1 LINSLNYNPSTIEYL
16 QEVGMRKISL
26 LIVLMFCGALFSQN
40 LGSRG
45 LLHTQSA
52 RTFEKGQLEVH
63 TNMNFFTKVTEYL
76 GSDPQ
81 VEQDFSAVNYWLV
94 ASNLA
99 VTYGIIDNLDFTI
112 APRLYQDTHYKNE
125 YNIPDDIFLTLKA
138 GSFGF
143 LRRHMYG
150 GMLMNIRLA
159 TGEQHNYPFTEYA
172 SGAIEYGFKG
182 ALSYFM
188 DPYLP
193 DRSLNMH
200 LNLGWWNHNEAGEV
214 LYKYAN
220 GTEAKA
226 STNSS
231 ELQYA
236 FGLSYPTSM
245 FNFNLEANGIAYLTE
260 PDPEVYSRENWF
272 YLTPSVKYKPTSWFS
287 VDLGIDIRLTGDDN
301 TTSGVPNKTSEDL
314 DLPNYAPWKVHLGL
328 NLRIL
333 PLATSPQTAAEIE
346 RDEFQK
352 RVDFFQKIV
361 EDRAHSE
368 DVQEELKQLI
378 EEREE
383 AEKELEELKRILE
396 EEGK

>member
-1 LINSLNYNPSTIEYL
+1 
-16 QEVGMRKISL
+16 MRKISL
-26 LIVLMFCGALFSQN
+26 FIVLIFCGNLFSQN

-63 TNMNFFTKVTEYL
+63 TNANFYTKVSEYI
-76 GSDPQ
+76 G
-81 VEQDFSAVNYWLV
+81 QDAQIGDSYSGVNYWLV

-99 VTYGIIDNLDFTI
+99 ITYGIIDNLDFTI
-112 APRLYQDTHYKNE
+112 APRIYQDTHANNE
-125 YNIPDDIFLTLKA
+125 YNLPGDIFLTLKA

-143 LRRHMYG
+143 LQRHMYG
-150 GMLMNIRLA
+150 GILMNIRLA
-159 TGEQHNYPFTEYA
+159 TGEEHNYPFVEYA
-172 SGAIEYGFKG
+172 SGAVEYGFKT
-182 ALSYFM
+182 AFSYFM

-200 LNLGWWNHNEAGEV
+200 LNLGWWNHNEAGQE
-214 LYKYAN
+214 LTNSGYK
-220 GTEAKA
+220 AK
-226 STNSS
+226 TNSS

-236 FGLSYPTSM
+236 LGLSYPTAM
-245 FNFNLEANGIAYLTE
+245 FDFNLEANGISYLTE
-260 PDPEVYSRENWF
+260 PDEVVKSRENWL
-272 YLTPSVKYKPTSWFS
+272 YITPGVKYKPTSWFS
-287 VDLGIDIRLTGDDN
+287 IDLGIDIRVSSDEN
-301 TTSGVPNKTSEDL
+301 TTTGPNYEEY

-333 PLATSPQTAAEIE
+333 PLATSPRTAAEIE

-396 EEGK
+396 EEG